1 MPVDVCDQMIPKQVD
16 IVLCLGFDLQKK
28 LPVRYV
34 ILDLFLLL
42 VTNLCPS
49 LHPLT
54 HVLKHFE
61 KILVGKSVEHRIDA
75 NVAYPKKMAEKVGD
89 H

>member
-28 LPVRYV
+28 QPVRYV

-49 LHPLT
+49 LQPLT
-54 HVLKHFE
+54 HVLKQLD
-61 KILVGKSVEHRIDA
+61 KILVGKSVEHGVDA
-75 NVAYPKKMAEKVGD
+75 SVAYSKKMAE
-89 H
+89 